1 MGSPDGYLGD
11 IMICA
16 QRVREQAQQYG
27 HGLKREFCFL
37 VAHSMLHL
45 CGYDHMTPEEAEVME
60 ERQEMALQAL
70 GITRG

>member
-1 MGSPDGYLGD
+1 
-11 IMICA
+11 
-16 QRVREQAQQYG
+16 
-27 HGLKREFCFL
+27 
-37 VAHSMLHL
+37 MLHL